1 MKTSNSVPFSSVW
14 GKVTNVQIDHKTSQN
29 VPGVIAGH
37 TYYFEQK
44 ASCDIL
50 VTIAGQVLRFDQIS
64 NKDLETLGLLR
75 LTKQKV
81 FLIFGENKIKGKD
94 FILAGWKNPHS
105 KTVLKLQPLVIEAE
119 PFELM
124 IAILAEKPFWKNWK
138 GSFSTAV
145 NHETYWH

>member
-1 MKTSNSVPFSSVW
+1 MKTSAGSRFSSVW
-14 GKVTNVQIDHKTSQN
+14 GKVTNVQIDHKTSQG
-29 VPGVIAGH
+29 VPEMISGH
-37 TYYFEQK
+37 PYYLKQK

-81 FLIFGENKIKGKD
+81 FLIVGENNIKGKN

-105 KTVLKLQPLVIEAE
+105 KTVLKLQPLVIEVE

-138 GSFSTAV
+138 GPLSTL
-145 NHETYWH
+145 NREMY